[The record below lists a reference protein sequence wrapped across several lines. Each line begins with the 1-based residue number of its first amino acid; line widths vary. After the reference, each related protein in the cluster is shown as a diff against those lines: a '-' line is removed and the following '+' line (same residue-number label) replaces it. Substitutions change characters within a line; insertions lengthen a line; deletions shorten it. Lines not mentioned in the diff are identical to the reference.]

1 MLARAA
7 NKTFRDEKL
16 ERMLGDEFLLNVN
29 QAALYLAVSAS
40 TLNHWR
46 SDGKGPMFVKLCGST
61 RGAIRY
67 RLADLRAYV
76 AANTFESVAEAE
88 LSNAMSRV
96 SAYWDDWTS
105 LHPFVVKGA
114 HFILDSALADR
125 GTFEAVLMDPYGR
138 VKWMKPTQALKQPWL
153 RPERRLELLGS
164 YLNSAT
170 GNSQRGVLDAAYLRA
185 LGKIPEDLW
194 CGHPDLTLKTLQAT
208 ADGQQYPLEMGPTC
222 RVARGTLV

>member
-1 MLARAA
+1 MLARAST
-7 NKTFRDEKL
+7 KTFRDEKL
-16 ERMLGDEFLLNVN
+16 ERMLGDEFLLNVD

-46 SDGKGPMFVKLCGST
+46 SDGKGPKFVKLCGST

-105 LHPFVVKGA
+105 LHPFVVKGSY
-114 HFILDSALADR
+114 FILDSALADHE
-125 GTFEAVLMDPYGR
+125 TFGAVLMDPYGR
-138 VKWMKPTQALKQPWL
+138 VKWMKPTQALTKPWL
-153 RPERRLELLGS
+153 RPDRRVELLGA
-164 YLNSAT
+164 YLNSQ
-170 GNSQRGVLDAAYLRA
+170 GGHEQRKALEAEYLRA
-185 LGKIPEDLW
+185 LGKVPEHLW
-194 CGHPDLTLKTLQAT
+194 CAHPDLTLSMLRKTASGQA
-208 ADGQQYPLEMGPTC
+208 YPVEFSH
-222 RVARGTLV
+222 A

>member
-1 MLARAA
+1 MLARATT
-7 NKTFRDEKL
+7 KSFRDENL
-16 ERMLGDEFLLNVN
+16 ERMLGDEFLLNVD

-46 SDGKGPMFVKLCGST
+46 SDGKGPKFVKLCGST

-96 SAYWDDWTS
+96 SAHWDDWAS
-105 LHPFVVKGA
+105 LHPFVVRGS

-125 GTFEAVLMDPYGR
+125 ETFEAVLMDPYGR
-138 VKWMKPTQALKQPWL
+138 VKWMKPTKALKKPWL
-153 RPERRLELLGS
+153 RPDRRLELLAA
-164 YLNSAT
+164 YLNSPS
-170 GNSQRGVLDAAYLRA
+170 GRGKKAALDDAYMQELSR
-185 LGKIPEDLW
+185 IPEHLW
-194 CGHPDLTLKTLQAT
+194 GGHPDLTLTTLRLTVGTQP
-208 ADGQQYPLEMGPTC
+208 YPIEKGPSKGS
-222 RVARGTLV
+222 RR

>member
-7 NKTFRDEKL
+7 TNTFRDEKL
-16 ERMLGDEFLLNVN
+16 ERMLGDEFLLSVD

-46 SDGKGPMFVKLCGST
+46 SDGKGPKFVKLCGST

-96 SAYWDDWTS
+96 SAYWDDWGS
-105 LHPFVVKGA
+105 LHPFVVKGS

-125 GTFEAVLMDPYGR
+125 ETFEAVLLDPYGR
-138 VKWMKPTQALKQPWL
+138 VKWMKPTQALKKPWL
-153 RPERRLELLGS
+153 RPERRSELLGR
-164 YLNSAT
+164 YLNSAA
-170 GNSQRGVLDAAYLRA
+170 GQGRKAAIDDAYLQE
-185 LGKIPEDLW
+185 LSKIPEHLW
-194 CGHPDLTLKTLQAT
+194 GGHPDLTLSTLNETTGGA
-208 ADGQQYPLEMGPTC
+208 QYPVEFGPT
-222 RVARGTLV
+222 

>member
-1 MLARAA
+1 MLARATT
-7 NKTFRDEKL
+7 KSFRDEKL
-16 ERMLGDEFLLNVN
+16 ERMLGDEFLLNVD

-46 SDGKGPMFVKLCGST
+46 SDGKGPKFVKLCGST

-96 SAYWDDWTS
+96 SVYWDDWTS
-105 LHPFVVKGA
+105 LHPFVMKGP
-114 HFILDSALADR
+114 HFILDSALADHE
-125 GTFEAVLMDPYGR
+125 TFEAVLMDPYGR
-138 VKWMKPTQALKQPWL
+138 VKWMKPPQALAKPWL
-153 RPERRLELLGS
+153 RPARRVELLVA
-164 YLNSAT
+164 YLNSPA
-170 GNSQRGVLDAAYLRA
+170 GRGRRDALEAAYLGE
-185 LGKIPEDLW
+185 LGKVPEHLW

-208 ADGQQYPLEMGPTC
+208 AGGQQYPVEFVQPGMRLG
-222 RVARGTLV
+222 R

>member
-7 NKTFRDEKL
+7 TKTFRDEKL
-16 ERMLGDEFLLNVN
+16 ERMLGDEFLLNVD

-46 SDGKGPMFVKLCGST
+46 SDGKGPKFVKLCGST

-96 SAYWDDWTS
+96 SAHWDDWAS
-105 LHPFVVKGA
+105 LHPFVMKGP

-125 GTFEAVLMDPYGR
+125 DTFTAVFFDPAAR
-138 VKWMKPTQALKQPWL
+138 VRWLKPASALAKPWL
-153 RPERRLELLGS
+153 RPDRRLELLGVF
-164 YLNSAT
+164 LNSAA
-170 GNSQRGVLDAAYLRA
+170 GREQRDALDAAYLRE
-185 LGKIPEDLW
+185 LGKIPEHLW
-194 CGHPDLTLKTLQAT
+194 CAHPDLTLKTLQTT
-208 ADGQQYPLEMGPTC
+208 AGGQPYPLEMGPASRT
-222 RVARGTLV
+222 VSGDST

>member
-7 NKTFRDEKL
+7 TKTFRDEKL
-16 ERMLGDEFLLNVN
+16 ERMLGDEFLLSVD

-46 SDGKGPMFVKLCGST
+46 SDGKGPKFVKLCGST

-96 SAYWDDWTS
+96 SAYWDDWAS
-105 LHPFVVKGA
+105 LHPFVVRGS

-125 GTFEAVLMDPYGR
+125 ETFEAVLMDPYGR
-138 VKWMKPTQALKQPWL
+138 VKWMKPTQALKKPWL
-153 RPERRLELLGS
+153 RPERRTELLGR

-170 GNSQRGVLDAAYLRA
+170 GQGRKAAMDDAYLQE
-185 LGKIPEDLW
+185 LSKIPEHLW
-194 CGHPDLTLKTLQAT
+194 GGHPDLTLPTLNETTGGA
-208 ADGQQYPLEMGPTC
+208 QYPVEFGPT
-222 RVARGTLV
+222 